1 MKKIKRLVIVILVVL
16 LSFALIQNG
25 RMYGLKAWAN
35 SLGKEWVKIVDD
47 EVYLHIK
54 GDWVNSKDI
63 KVFGKSVFKPNY
75 LDYNGARIYLGDSSF
90 VDVIKFLG
98 LIGVID
104 NSKTQGS

>member
-1 MKKIKRLVIVILVVL
+1 MKKMKRLVIVILIVL

-35 SLGKEWVKIVDD
+35 SLGKDWVKIVDD
-47 EVYLHIK
+47 DVYLHIK
-54 GDWVNSKDI
+54 DEWVNSKDI
-63 KVFGKSVFKPNY
+63 KVFGKGVFKPKY
-75 LDYNGARIYLGDSSF
+75 LDYNGAKIYLGDSSF

-104 NSKTQGS
+104 NSKIKG